1 MKLGPD
7 VQTELASFGIR
18 LIGLFIASGFF
29 GFAFLALY
37 KFFQRDL
44 KAQNNFKLW
53 LCFSLLSFALYV
65 LLRGI

>member
-1 MKLGPD
+1 MKLGPN

-29 GFAFLALY
+29 GFAFLSLY
-37 KFFQRDL
+37 KFFQKAL
-44 KAQNNFKLW
+44 KAKSNFKLW

-65 LLRGI
+65 LLRWI

>member
-1 MKLGPD
+1 MKLGAD
-7 VQTELASFGIR
+7 VPGELASLGIR

-29 GFAFLALY
+29 GFAFLFLY
-37 KFFQRDL
+37 KFFQKAL
-44 KAQNNFKLW
+44 KEKNNFKLW